1 MLTICKQKKKKM
13 KIITSQYILNQTLYQ
28 MEFDILL
35 NLKNNLRICN
45 NFNVQNQSPYEKLFF
60 CIVFRSLVLTTLI
73 TKNDRLIVDTRR
85 VRTNTIGS

>member
-35 NLKNNLRICN
+35 NL
-45 NFNVQNQSPYEKLFF
+45 
-60 CIVFRSLVLTTLI
+60 
-73 TKNDRLIVDTRR
+73 
-85 VRTNTIGS
+85 